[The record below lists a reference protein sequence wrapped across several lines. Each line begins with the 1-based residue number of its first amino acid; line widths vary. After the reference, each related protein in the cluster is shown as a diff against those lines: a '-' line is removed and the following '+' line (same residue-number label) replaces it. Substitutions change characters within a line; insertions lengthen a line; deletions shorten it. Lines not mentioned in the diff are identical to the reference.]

1 VSLVI
6 CLDLNDKHFVF
17 NFNLTAT
24 QLLCFYGGKKEGGRG
39 AIYREN
45 IQREYTERIMY
56 STGTLSGHYVIIM
69 RADLPDN
76 GGESLGHNNATFVSN
91 CRQLMH
97 VELAQTPSHSRL

>member
-1 VSLVI
+1 MEV
-6 CLDLNDKHFVF
+6 
-17 NFNLTAT
+17 
-24 QLLCFYGGKKEGGRG
+24 GEGG
-39 AIYREN
+39 N

-56 STGTLSGHYVIIM
+56 STDTLSGHYVIIM

-76 GGESLGHNNATFVSN
+76 RGESLGHNNATFVSN